1 MKTLFLLVMKSQI
14 PIILLEFIAYI
25 KIVETLKFVIEVS
38 KSKDAIF
45 LPILIHIPSEF
56 YSVSWGIHGFL
67 DKSSFAGM
75 LTVKFFF

>member
-1 MKTLFLLVMKSQI
+1 METSFLLVMKSQI

-25 KIVETLKFVIEVS
+25 KIVESLKFLVEVS

-56 YSVSWGIHGFL
+56 FTVSWGIHGSL
-67 DKSSFAGM
+67 DKSSFAEM